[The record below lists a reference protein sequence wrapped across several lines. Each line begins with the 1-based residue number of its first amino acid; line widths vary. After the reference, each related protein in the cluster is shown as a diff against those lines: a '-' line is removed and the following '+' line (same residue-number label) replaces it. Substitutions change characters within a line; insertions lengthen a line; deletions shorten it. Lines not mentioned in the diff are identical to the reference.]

1 MPKGKQQPKGKGQTK
16 GKDQGKQS
24 NTQEKQKGCTK
35 IKVRHILCE
44 KQSKC
49 LEALAQLDQG
59 KPFNQVAQQYS
70 EDKASAGGNLGW
82 VIRGQMTGDFQEVAF
97 NAPVGKYT
105 QPFKT
110 QHGYHIV
117 LVEDRK

>member
-1 MPKGKQQPKGKGQTK
+1 MPKGKAAPKGGKGTAK
-16 GKDQGKQS
+16 GAASEKP
-24 NTQEKQKGCTK
+24 QEKQKGCTK

-44 KQSKC
+44 KQSKIM
-49 LEALAQLDQG
+49 EALAKLNEG
-59 KPFNQVAQQYS
+59 KPFNQVAAEYS
-70 EDKASAGGNLGW
+70 EDKASSGGSLGW
-82 VIRGQMTGDFQEVAF
+82 VVRGQMTGDFQEVAF

-110 QHGYHIV
+110 QFGYHIV